1 PPANRTNLFNYQGLL
16 VHFAVGY
23 PDADTLMESYIDVH
37 TAPRNLTVVS
47 SDHRVQRAAKRR
59 RAQAIDSNVWYQRI
73 NHEMK
78 AKRVAQKTDRS
89 KPNQKLEEFEVNA
102 WLQNFGLGQHGAS
115 EALQQEIEQELKN
128 SHKKKRSGR

>member
-1 PPANRTNLFNYQGLL
+1 
-16 VHFAVGY
+16 
-23 PDADTLMESYIDVH
+23 
-37 TAPRNLTVVS
+37 
-47 SDHRVQRAAKRR
+47 
-59 RAQAIDSNVWYQRI
+59 
-73 NHEMK
+73 MK

-102 WLQNFGLGQHGAS
+102 WLQNFGLGQDGAS